1 MGAVYDRRTRAYLS
15 RCLADAFLA
24 GVWNERAM
32 AARAGLALDDAPGWV
47 LPLAREVLAAYDRP
61 PLDRPRELAKF
72 ISLALEDRPRP
83 EDEISAPGV
92 RRWLVPEPAMGRR
105 RWPVPELPS
114 VGALA
119 AFLELSDGELAW
131 LADARGLERT
141 VPDERLRNYVYSTVP
156 RRNGPP
162 RVIERPKFRLKT
174 IQRRLLHEILDWI
187 PVHDAAHGFTRGRS
201 ALTNA
206 NQHTGT
212 FVVLGL
218 DLEDFFASITARRV
232 YGIFRT
238 AGYPESVAHT
248 LTALSTNVV
257 PIGVSQQLSGPTDSG
272 LVESQ
277 FSLARRLA
285 TPHLPQGAP
294 TSPAL
299 ANLAA
304 FRLDRRLRG
313 LAAALELTYTRYA
326 DDITFSGP
334 DRLLRIADQLRS
346 TIGHIARAEGFTV
359 NDRKSTLTTRAG
371 RQQVCG
377 VVVNQR
383 PNVPRADY
391 DTLKAILH
399 NAAKKGPGDQNR
411 NGEPDFRAHL
421 LGRIAWVEQLNPQ
434 RGAKLRGQ
442 FAHISWDRG
451 A

>member
-1 MGAVYDRRTRAYLS
+1 
-15 RCLADAFLA
+15 
-24 GVWNERAM
+24 
-32 AARAGLALDDAPGWV
+32 
-47 LPLAREVLAAYDRP
+47 
-61 PLDRPRELAKF
+61 
-72 ISLALEDRPRP
+72 
-83 EDEISAPGV
+83 
-92 RRWLVPEPAMGRR
+92 MGRR

-257 PIGVSQQLSGPTDSG
+257 PIGVSQQLSGPTDSR

-346 TIGHIARAEGFTV
+346 TIRHIARAEGFTL

-442 FAHISWDRG
+442 FAHIPWDRG

>member
-1 MGAVYDRRTRAYLS
+1 
-15 RCLADAFLA
+15 
-24 GVWNERAM
+24 
-32 AARAGLALDDAPGWV
+32 
-47 LPLAREVLAAYDRP
+47 
-61 PLDRPRELAKF
+61 
-72 ISLALEDRPRP
+72 
-83 EDEISAPGV
+83 
-92 RRWLVPEPAMGRR
+92 
-105 RWPVPELPS
+105 
-114 VGALA
+114 
-119 AFLELSDGELAW
+119 
-131 LADARGLERT
+131 
-141 VPDERLRNYVYSTVP
+141 
-156 RRNGPP
+156 
-162 RVIERPKFRLKT
+162 
-174 IQRRLLHEILDWI
+174 
-187 PVHDAAHGFTRGRS
+187 
-201 ALTNA
+201 
-206 NQHTGT
+206 
-212 FVVLGL
+212 
-218 DLEDFFASITARRV
+218 V

-442 FAHISWDRG
+442 FVHIPWDRG